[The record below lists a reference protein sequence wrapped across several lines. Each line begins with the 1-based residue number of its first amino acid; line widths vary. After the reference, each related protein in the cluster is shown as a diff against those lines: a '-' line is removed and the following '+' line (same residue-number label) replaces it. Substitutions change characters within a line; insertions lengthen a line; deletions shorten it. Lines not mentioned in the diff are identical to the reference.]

1 MRRLLMLV
9 VLVLGVAAPGVAMA
23 QAAAAPT
30 SAQQSDEAKVFE
42 QQLKSGQVIKGEYA
56 EAPRSPRGS
65 GFWTSNVP
73 TPNHPYRWS
82 YMAVGLGICAVMGL
96 FVFTLIRR
104 AARQRH
110 EAEGIKTAQP

>member
-9 VLVLGVAAPGVAMA
+9 VLVFGVAAPGVALA
-23 QAAAAPT
+23 QAPAP
-30 SAQQSDEAKVFE
+30 SAAQQTDEAKVFE

-82 YMAVGLGICAVMGL
+82 YMAVGMGICAVMGL

-110 EAEGIKTAQP
+110 EAEGVKTAQS